1 MTSVKD
7 FIAYMRSKY
16 LNHCAYL
23 WGGSGQIV
31 GKTTPD
37 EIVKAESTSDKPK
50 INARRVLAFVGKM
63 AEYGYNL
70 NIAQFFDC
78 SGYVIDGLEH
88 FGLYNG
94 PDIRADDL
102 YNLGEPI
109 STKIAEQGDLV
120 FLGSDTKK
128 THVGV
133 YAGDGL
139 CYECKGRDDGVVMSN
154 LSDWKYAAHYT
165 WFEDLK
171 LSRKLK
177 TTTGTT
183 PALKGTDVAD
193 IQRALCSHGFPCKV
207 TGTFTTNT
215 ADAVKKFQKAAKLSV
230 ISPGV
235 VAKKTAEAL
244 GITWS
249 KK

>member
-1 MTSVKD
+1 MTTIKE

-37 EIVKAESTSDKPK
+37 EIIKAESTSDKPK

-63 AEYGYNL
+63 VEYGYNL
-70 NIAQFFDC
+70 DISQFFDC
-78 SGYVIDGLEH
+78 SGYVIDGLTH
-88 FGLYNG
+88 FKLFYG
-94 PDIRADDL
+94 DATADQL
-102 YNLGEPI
+102 FNLGTNVSIKGVKP
-109 STKIAEQGDLV
+109 GDLV
-120 FLGSDTKK
+120 FLGSEAKK

-165 WFEDLK
+165 WFDK
-171 LSRKLK
+171 LTLNRKLK
-177 TTTGTT
+177 ATTGTT
-183 PALKGTDVAD
+183 PALKGDDVWNV
-193 IQRALCSHGFPCKV
+193 QKALCSHGFSCKV

-215 ADAVKKFQKAAKLSV
+215 KDAVTKFQKAAKLSV
-230 ISPGV
+230 VSYGV

-244 GITWS
+244 GIQWT
-249 KK
+249 K

>member
-1 MTSVKD
+1 MTNVKD

-63 AEYGYNL
+63 VEYGYNL
-70 NIAQFFDC
+70 DVAQFFDC
-78 SGYVIDGLEH
+78 SGYIIDGLEH

-102 YNLGEPI
+102 YNLGSPI
-109 STKIAEQGDLV
+109 SIKIAQPGDLV

-154 LSDWKYAAHYT
+154 LSDWKYAARFT
-165 WFEDLK
+165 WFQNLR
-171 LSRKLK
+171 LSKKLK
-177 TTTGTT
+177 VPTGSKAPT
-183 PALKGTDVAD
+183 AGTEVEDV
-193 IQRALCSHGFPCKV
+193 QRALCSHGFPCKV
-207 TGTFTTNT
+207 SGVYTTNT

-230 ISPGV
+230 MSYGV
-235 VAKKTAEAL
+235 VAKKTTEAL
-244 GITWS
+244 GITWT

>member
-63 AEYGYNL
+63 VEYGYNL
-70 NIAQFFDC
+70 DAAQFFDC

-88 FGLYNG
+88 FGLYIGDNT
-94 PDIRADDL
+94 ADGL

-109 STKIAEQGDLV
+109 TFKVAQEGDLV
-120 FLGSDTKK
+120 FLGSETKK

-133 YAGDGL
+133 YAGGGL

-154 LSDWKYAAHYT
+154 LSDWKFAAHYT
-165 WFEDLK
+165 WFEKNLK

-177 TTTGTT
+177 VSTGGKD
-183 PALKGTDVAD
+183 PMIGLEVRDV
-193 IQRALCSHGFPCKV
+193 QRALCSHGFPCKV
-207 TGTFTTNT
+207 SGVYTTNT

-230 ISPGV
+230 MSYGV

-244 GITWS
+244 GITWT

>member
-1 MTSVKD
+1 
-7 FIAYMRSKY
+7 MRSKY

-23 WGGSGQIV
+23 WGASGQIV

-37 EIVKAESTSDKPK
+37 EIIKLESTSNKPK

-63 AEYGYNL
+63 VECGYNL
-70 NIAQFFDC
+70 DIAQFFDC
-78 SGYVIDGLEH
+78 SGYVIDGLTH
-88 FGLYNG
+88 FELFYG
-94 PDIRADDL
+94 DTTADGL
-102 YNLGEPI
+102 YNLGEGVSIKNAWP
-109 STKIAEQGDLV
+109 GDLV

-133 YAGDGL
+133 YVGNGV

-154 LSDWKYAAHYT
+154 LSDWKYVAHYT
-165 WFEDLK
+165 WFENLK

-183 PALKGTDVAD
+183 PALTGTDVED
-193 IQRALCSHGFPCKV
+193 VQRALCSHGFPCKV

-215 ADAVKKFQKAAKLSV
+215 KDAVTRFQKAAKLSV
-230 ISPGV
+230 VSYGV

-244 GITWS
+244 GIQWT
-249 KK
+249 K

>member
-1 MTSVKD
+1 MVRIKD
-7 FIAYMRSKY
+7 FITYMRSKY

-37 EIVKAESTSDKPK
+37 EIIKAESTSDKPK
-50 INARRVLAFVGKM
+50 INARRVLTFVGKM

-70 NIAQFFDC
+70 DIAQFFDC
-78 SGYVIDGLEH
+78 SGYVIDGLTH
-88 FGLYNG
+88 FELFYGDTTANG
-94 PDIRADDL
+94 L
-102 YNLGEPI
+102 YNLGTPI
-109 STKIAEQGDLV
+109 SVKNAQPGDLV
-120 FLGSDTKK
+120 FLGSKERK

-133 YAGDGL
+133 YAGDGV

-154 LSDWKYAAHYT
+154 LSDWTFAARFT
-165 WFEDLK
+165 WFDKFTLT
-171 LSRKLK
+171 RKLK
-177 TTTGTT
+177 
-183 PALKGTDVAD
+183 VAD
-193 IQRALCSHGFPCKV
+193 KPLEGGDVSFLQRALCSHGFPCKV

-230 ISPGV
+230 ISSGV

>member
-1 MTSVKD
+1 MVRIKD
-7 FIAYMRSKY
+7 FITYMRSKY

-31 GKTTPD
+31 GKTTPN

-50 INARRVLAFVGKM
+50 INARRVLTFVGKM
-63 AEYGYNL
+63 AESGYNL
-70 NIAQFFDC
+70 DIAQFFDC

-102 YNLGEPI
+102 YNLGESI
-109 STKIAEQGDLV
+109 STKIAWPGDLV

-165 WFEDLK
+165 WFENLR
-171 LSRKLK
+171 LSKKLK
-177 TTTGTT
+177 VSTGSKA
-183 PALKGTDVAD
+183 PAMGTEVEDV
-193 IQRALCSHGFPCKV
+193 QRALCSHGFPCKV
-207 TGTFTTNT
+207 TGIFTTNT